1 MAPVLDTISLPS
13 FTLFARRHGYNI
25 QIHHIAEDDDSDRR
39 GAKAK
44 GVRWQKINFIRSALE
59 HSDVVLWLDAD
70 VLICRTD
77 TDILD
82 SLGETD
88 YQGLVLHKV
97 LLEDRINPNT
107 GVWVMRN
114 TEKAFRFLDRVSAI
128 GMPEGR
134 WADQGAV
141 LRALGWFLGDAYY
154 NGARMP
160 NVPTEFMQGT
170 AWLPIG
176 WNQPYLKKYAGP
188 ITEPNPF
195 AVHFM
200 GMSASERLKHMREF
214 SNICSINK

>member
-13 FTLFARRHGYNI
+13 FVAFGRRHGYNI
-25 QIHHIAEDDDSDRR
+25 EVNRIAEDDDSDRR
-39 GAKAK
+39 GTVAK

-59 HSDVVLWLDAD
+59 HSDVALWLDAD

-77 TDILD
+77 ADVLD
-82 SLGETD
+82 SLSKSD
-88 YQGLVLHKV
+88 YQGLVLHNV
-97 LLEDRINPNT
+97 LLENRTNPNT

-114 TEKAFRFLDRVSAI
+114 TKKSFDFLDKISTI

-154 NGARMP
+154 KGARMP
-160 NVPTEFMQGT
+160 DVPTEFMQGT
-170 AWLPIG
+170 AWLPNG

-188 ITEPNPF
+188 VTEPNPY

-200 GMSASERLKHMREF
+200 GMSASECLKHMREF
-214 SNICSINK
+214 SNISNIK